1 MSNKLPISSRDA
13 FCIIDGQV
21 DFVMPTG
28 ALYVSG
34 VNGESSHD
42 EIVEKILDLSRKSF
56 GFRFTTED
64 KHPKGSIEFSIYP
77 PHCEDDTVG
86 QKYVSGLRAVYEDAD
101 LNIVKGDSPSLI
113 AYSVATSSMFTD
125 LVYTLRK
132 KGVRRVFLTGW
143 AYTHC
148 VGESAIA
155 FAVQG
160 FETYVVRDA
169 TRSVSPPHGDTQLMQ
184 KKLELYGVKEIFT
197 TDLV

>member
-1 MSNKLPISSRDA
+1 MKNKLSITSDDA

-21 DFVMPTG
+21 DFVLPTG

-34 VNGESSHD
+34 VDGESSHD
-42 EIVEKILDLSRKSF
+42 EIVKKILELSGKSF

-64 KHPKGSIEFSIYP
+64 NHPKGSIEFSIYP
-77 PHCEDDTVG
+77 PHCEDGSVG
-86 QKYVSGLRAVYEDAD
+86 QRYVSGLQKVYEDAD
-101 LNIVKGDSPSLI
+101 LNIVKGDSSSLI

-125 LVYTLRK
+125 LVSTLRK
-132 KGVRRVFLTGW
+132 KGVHRVFLTGW

-169 TRSVSPPHGDTQLMQ
+169 TRSVSPPYGDTQLMQ
-184 KKLELYGVKEIFT
+184 RKLELYGVKEILT
-197 TDLV
+197 IDLI